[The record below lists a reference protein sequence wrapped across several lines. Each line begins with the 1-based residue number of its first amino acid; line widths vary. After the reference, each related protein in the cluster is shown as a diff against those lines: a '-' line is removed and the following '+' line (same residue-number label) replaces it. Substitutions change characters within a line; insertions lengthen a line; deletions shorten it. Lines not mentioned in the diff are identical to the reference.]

1 MNRKQRRA
9 QGQEQRQG
17 QRRGQRKAGRP
28 APAPDPARLHDAG
41 IEAYRAGRLVEAA
54 DLIGQAIKAHGRMPE
69 FHYNLAIVLK
79 AMGRLKD
86 AAAAYER
93 AIALKPDHVNAHNN
107 LGNVWKALGQTDKA
121 RASFAQA
128 LTYNPDNT
136 DTHYSLGVLCGELG
150 ARDEAARH
158 LRRCLA
164 GDPQDSRGAAILLAH
179 LGMGVAP
186 DRTPEA
192 QVLSLYDVR
201 ARFWDREPS
210 YFAPRLVADGLRR
223 HAPHAG
229 MDILDIGCGT
239 GLVGASVRDLA
250 RRLDGVDISPAM
262 LEKAE
267 AKGVYD
273 GLFQADL
280 TSFMA
285 GRADG
290 YDAVLG
296 AAALIHV
303 GDLRAL
309 FQAAAL
315 CLRPAGLFVST
326 LFPHD
331 DGAGTDYAVAAS
343 TRLAQSG
350 CFRHSPVYL
359 RRLAAQTGFSVAELE
374 ETVHEHDQAGSP
386 VTGLLAVLRKN

>member
-9 QGQEQRQG
+9 QGQEQR
-17 QRRGQRKAGRP
+17 KAGRTAP
-28 APAPDPARLHDAG
+28 AAPDPILLNDAG
-41 IEAYRAGRLVEAA
+41 IQAYRAGRLAQAA
-54 DLIGQAIKAHGRMPE
+54 DLIGQAIQASAAVPE

-79 AMGRLKD
+79 AAGRLKD
-86 AAAAYER
+86 AAASYER

-128 LTYNPDNT
+128 LTYNPDNI
-136 DTHYSLGVLCGELG
+136 DTHYSLGLLCGELG
-150 ARDEAARH
+150 ERDAAARH

-164 GDPQDSRGAAILLAH
+164 GDPQDSRGAGILLAH

-186 DRTPEA
+186 ERTPEA

-201 ARFWDREPS
+201 SRFWDQETS
-210 YFAPRLVADGLRR
+210 YFGPRLVADGLRR
-223 HAPHAG
+223 HAPQTG

-239 GLVGASVRDLA
+239 GLVGAGVRDLA
-250 RRLDGVDISPAM
+250 GRLDGVDISPAM

-267 AKGVYD
+267 TKTLYD

-280 TSFMA
+280 MSFMA
-285 GRADG
+285 GRADS
-290 YDAVLG
+290 YDAVL
-296 AAALIHV
+296 AAATLIHF
-303 GDLRAL
+303 GDLQAL

-315 CLRPAGLFVST
+315 CLRPAGLFVFT

-331 DGAGTDYAVAAS
+331 AGAKTDYAVAAS

-350 CFRHSPVYL
+350 CFRHSTAYVQ
-359 RRLAAQTGFSVAELE
+359 RLAAETGFSVAELE